1 MKIKLKKILST
12 VMVILMIFTLIPAMA
27 FAENSLAS
35 QEGEYIDSIR
45 AYYKLNNKE
54 ITLSPDRFKYYE
66 TNKTYSLQIS
76 DTTSQLLFEIKLK
89 DDVSADTIY
98 GSVVLNGEQASEAML
113 NPQAR
118 NKIITLGTAY
128 TPQLSTSVG
137 AVGKSI
143 DFKVRVGKG
152 TKSGTGNNTKIEY
165 TSYEDRTISLNVNQ
179 FGLNSF
185 TGKLEDG
192 TRLFMSP
199 IFEPSNDAMSLYDY
213 VGTVP
218 TGTSAVYLTLSPK
231 KYIADDGNNTGNG
244 LDPEVY
250 DNVGISIGGR
260 TATPVSGDTYKVD
273 LADYTDESGKILI
286 PFATT
291 YNGSK
296 GSGIGTAYS
305 LTIEKKDVF
314 PQITKDLSGEIILCN
329 KNDKLAA
336 LSVEAE
342 SPVAG
347 GIIGYQWY
355 KNNSK
360 IKKATNA
367 EYTPDTNVATQATYY
382 CEITNTVNGVSYPTK
397 SSSVIVKV
405 NPTVITAPKI
415 ASIKVDGGNLKS
427 LSKLEKSDT
436 NVTYKVTWP
445 DTYMTEALPD
455 VKWYG
460 KDISEGASGEPEYLG
475 EGKVL
480 SQDGASISCLF
491 TIKGKDAGTKYEY
504 WCEATVKAKEEAGSA
519 SATTQS
525 AKITVQYT
533 SYKDIITLEGAGS
546 EENPYKISSI
556 DDLERIKTLVE
567 SGYSLQGLHFAL
579 QNDIELPSDWEP
591 IGRLISESSK
601 EDPEELGKNVY
612 PFSGIFDGKDA
623 SGKVHKVTVAKPGK
637 PLFNYV
643 REAEIRNLEIY
654 GEQIDGY
661 GLVDKYFVD
670 YGTDGKYNTGC
681 PQAVT
686 IENVVLKE
694 GSKVLKSGFIGGY
707 ASGANTVYIT
717 NCTVEPD
724 VEIGYDGT
732 QSNIGSFAGDF
743 NGYITNCVSY
753 ATVKGED
760 AVGGIVG
767 AKGQSMGPCN
777 ITNSEFYGTVSAS
790 GQLAGGILGSG
801 YRGKSA
807 PLTPVASV
815 KNCLV
820 TGNIEGATNV
830 GGIFGGEPVCENCQ
844 DNGQGII
851 SDNVFVGTVNAKDE
865 NGTVG
870 NIIGLLKSVNKNQTI
885 SQNYYLADSN
895 EYSGIGKIE
904 KIISVSDNK
913 KTGIDYVFNAD
924 KVCISATAKSMSNKS
939 IVKELNNSKT
949 SLKNWIQGDSFPV
962 HSSVPVPYKIDLID
976 GYKTIYYVS
985 EPLDTT
991 SIIANVTYSDGS
1003 VIKVG
1008 ASELTLSGFDSKS
1021 VGYKN
1026 ITVSYKNAESSF
1038 KVLVIAPEPKSMMV
1052 YFTLYGDKR
1061 HGESGEI
1068 HTLRGGNLETWIPKT
1083 SFTITENQTVKDVFE
1098 KALEQ
1103 NNISW
1108 SNPSGNYV
1116 KSITYKFLELSE
1128 WDNGTNSGWM
1138 YTLNGTHPL
1147 LGVAEQFLNDGD
1159 EIVFHYTDDY
1169 TKEEGSEKWGTP
1181 GADEVKDV
1189 TTSGAAGAASTT
1201 APTEVKVSGTTAAAT
1216 VKAENQS
1223 EILKQAAEHKS
1234 AEIVLKVAASDT
1246 KGAENVQLQLETSFV
1261 KNISD
1266 KTNARLILD
1275 TANGRVSFD
1284 QEALKA
1290 IIGEAKGST
1299 IIIEIAK
1306 VTKPTEAQKKAAGT
1320 NGDIFRLLVKSGDKI
1335 ISEFNKGKATVRVE
1349 IPAKLADKKVA
1360 AIYIADDA
1368 KIEQLA
1374 GKTLTVSGKKFY
1386 EFTTPHFSAFALVDA
1401 EELGLEVKEEP
1412 AVDVKTL
1419 TAKLTPV
1426 ARSAK
1431 TAKKNVKVTTSLD
1444 KQDKAIVQELK
1455 DAGYT
1460 VKYRFYRST
1469 KKAAGYKAAVT
1480 KKTSTYTN
1488 TGGKKGTK
1496 YYYKVQV
1503 RVYDADGKLAAK
1515 TALKQCKYASR
1526 TWTKGK

>member
-1 MKIKLKKILST
+1 
-12 VMVILMIFTLIPAMA
+12 MVILMIFTLIPAMA
-27 FAENSLAS
+27 FAEDGSAS

-54 ITLSPDRFKYYE
+54 ITLSEHRFNYDE

-76 DTTSQLLFEIKLK
+76 DTTTQLSFEVSLK
-89 DDVSADTIY
+89 GSSSANYCSVIIDDAQ
-98 GSVVLNGEQASEAML
+98 VLNKELRSGTST
-113 NPQAR
+113 
-118 NKIITLGTAY
+118 ITI
-128 TPQLSTSVG
+128 VG
-137 AVGKSI
+137 AQLRQLATSYGEVGKSI
-143 DFKVRVGKG
+143 NFKVRVGERI
-152 TKSGTGNNTKIEY
+152 KSESESNTEIKY

-199 IFEPSNDAMSLYDY
+199 TFEPSNDAMSLYDY

-218 TGTSAVYLTLSPK
+218 TGTSTVYLTLSPK

-244 LDPEVY
+244 LDWEVY

-260 TATPVSGDTYKVD
+260 TAAPVSGDTYRID
-273 LADYTDESGKILI
+273 LTDYTDESGKILI

-291 YNGSK
+291 YSGSK
-296 GSGIGTAYS
+296 VSGTGTAYN

-314 PQITKDLSGEIILCN
+314 PKITKDLNGEIILCD
-329 KNDKLAA
+329 KNDELAA

-342 SPVAG
+342 SPVDG
-347 GIIGYQWY
+347 GILEYQWY
-355 KNNSK
+355 KNGSK

-367 EYTPDTNVATQATYY
+367 EYKPDTSVATQTTYY
-382 CEITNTVNGVSYPTK
+382 CEITNTVDGVSYPTK

-405 NPTVITAPKI
+405 NPTAITAPKI
-415 ASIKVDGGNLKS
+415 ASIKVDGGSLKD
-427 LSKLEKSDT
+427 LSKLEKADT
-436 NVTYKVTWP
+436 NVTYKVTWS

-491 TIKGKDAGTKYEY
+491 TIKGKDAGIKYEY

-519 SATTQS
+519 FATTTS
-525 AKITVQYT
+525 NRITVQYT
-533 SYKDIITLEGAGS
+533 SYKDIIALKGAGS
-546 EENPYKISSI
+546 EEDPYKISSI
-556 DDLERIKTLVE
+556 DDLKQIKTLVE
-567 SGYSLQGLHFAL
+567 NGYSLQGLHFAL
-579 QNDIELPSDWEP
+579 QNDIELPSDWKP
-591 IGRLISESSK
+591 IGCLKKESSK
-601 EDPEELGKNVY
+601 EDPEEQGKNVY

-623 SGKVHKVTVAKPGK
+623 SNKVHKVTVAKDCK
-637 PLFNYV
+637 SLFNYV
-643 REAEIRNLEIY
+643 RDAEIRNLEIY

-670 YGTDGKYNTGC
+670 YGTDGKYGTGC

-686 IENVVLKE
+686 IENVVLKK

-753 ATVKGED
+753 ATVKGKD

-815 KNCLV
+815 KNCLA

-913 KTGIDYVFNAD
+913 KTGIDYEFNAD

-949 SLKNWIQGDSFPV
+949 SLKNWIQGDRFPV

-985 EPLDTT
+985 ESLDTT

-1026 ITVSYKNAESSF
+1026 ITVSYKSAENSF
-1038 KVLVIAPEPKSMMV
+1038 KVLVIAPQPKSMTV

-1128 WDNGTNSGWM
+1128 FDNGTNSGWM

-1147 LGVAEQFLNDGD
+1147 LGVAEQFLNNGD

-1169 TKEEGSEKWGTP
+1169 TKEEGSDKWNTP
-1181 GADEVKDV
+1181 VEETKNV
-1189 TTSGAAGAASTT
+1189 TTTGASGSATTT
-1201 APTEVKVSGTTAAAT
+1201 APTEVKVSGTTATVTVTKENAAEM
-1216 VKAENQS
+1216 V
-1223 EILKQAAEHKS
+1223 KQATENKS
-1234 AEIVLKVAASDT
+1234 AEIVLRVSAADT
-1246 KGAENVQLQLETSFV
+1246 KNAEMVKLQLETSVV
-1261 KNISD
+1261 KDVVN
-1266 KTNARLILD
+1266 KTSADLTVETPNGTVTLEKEILSQ
-1275 TANGRVSFD
+1275 AVS
-1284 QEALKA
+1284 E
-1290 IIGEAKGST
+1290 GNGST
-1299 IIIEIAK
+1299 ITLEVIGVK
-1306 VTKPTEAQKKAAGT
+1306 KPTAEQKKAAGE
-1320 NGDIFRLLVKSGDKI
+1320 NAHVIQLVLKSGNKV
-1335 ISEFNKGKATVRVE
+1335 ISLFNKGQATVKVE
-1349 IPAKLADKKVA
+1349 IPARLKDKKVA
-1360 AIYIADDA
+1360 AVHIGDDYTL
-1368 KIEQLA
+1368 EQLA
-1374 GKTLTVSGKKFY
+1374 GKVITEGAKKFY
-1386 EFTTPHFSAFALVDA
+1386 EFTTPHFSTFALVDA
-1401 EELGLEVKEEP
+1401 DEVGLEVEEP
-1412 AVDVKTL
+1412 QTDVKAL
-1419 TAKLTPV
+1419 AAKLTPV

-1431 TAKKNVKVTTSLD
+1431 TAKKNVKVTVSLD
-1444 KQDKAIVQELK
+1444 KQDKAIIKELK

-1480 KKTSTYTN
+1480 KKTASYTN
-1488 TGGKKGTK
+1488 TSGKKGTK
-1496 YYYKVQV
+1496 YFYKVQV
-1503 RVYDADGKLAAK
+1503 RAYDENGKLVAK
-1515 TALKQCKYASR
+1515 TALKQCKYATR
-1526 TWTKGK
+1526 TWSKAK